1 MGQPV
6 LHKLLIGTLL
16 VGLVVSGLMLFL
28 SGGVT
33 TYGMTDYNNTSMS
46 KVSSAFTDIQDAT
59 NATQEKLMRLQT
71 QEGDQNKLD
80 LFFTQAYDGAKTIGA
95 SMSALFTI
103 TDAGL
108 SDTTPGLGVFG
119 GTMKLY
125 FMLMIL
131 IVFIIGFLM
140 YFIIGKD
147 RV

>member
-6 LHKLLIGTLL
+6 LHKVLLGTLLIG
-16 VGLVVSGLMLFL
+16 LMVTGIMIFFT
-28 SGGVT
+28 GGIA
-33 TYGMTDYNNTSMS
+33 TYGVTDYNNTSMI
-46 KVSSAFTDIQDAT
+46 KVTNSFNTIQEAT
-59 NATQEKLMRLQT
+59 NNTQTKLLNLQT

-95 SMSALFTI
+95 SMSALFAI

-108 SDTTPGLGVFG
+108 SDTTPGLSKFG
-119 GTMKLY
+119 SSLKLY
-125 FMLMIL
+125 LTLMIL